1 MRFLLGCDGQY
12 GFTLRAIDVS
22 PQTSY
27 DGFVVDEV
35 MRQVRVLEELVKAR
49 LEVDMPGIV
58 AGVRARLE
66 SRLQLKAIP
75 VDKDLADKE
84 GPIGWG
90 RVHTTVWEAP
100 GFRKISLTQV
110 SMRPMIE
117 GLAVVLLPS
126 PKAIAPIFACD
137 LMALPTRVSVNAD
150 LYGNDRPALR
160 AVLEP
165 LGESFVRLGTG
176 GGPSWAQPI
185 SSGVG
190 LHAKVSL
197 RAVDDAYA
205 ALTAALARTLDVVV
219 NAPPAA
225 GNGVAQSDVQ
235 RQFFQLFHQH
245 GPRTGALGRIF
256 GASWAERYSRLI
268 FE

>member
-1 MRFLLGCDGQY
+1 M
-12 GFTLRAIDVS
+12 TA
-22 PQTSY
+22 
-27 DGFVVDEV
+27 FVVAEV

-49 LEVDMPGIV
+49 LEVDVPGIV

-66 SRLQLKAIP
+66 SRLALKPIP
-75 VDKDLADKE
+75 VDKDLADKQ
-84 GPIGWG
+84 GPLGWG

-100 GFRKISLTQV
+100 GIRKIALSQV
-110 SMRPMIE
+110 QVRPMIE
-117 GLAVVLLPS
+117 GLALVVLPS
-126 PKAIAPIFACD
+126 TKRNAPIFACD

-150 LYGNDRPALR
+150 LYGSDRPSLR
-160 AVLEP
+160 SVLEP

-190 LHAKVSL
+190 LHAKVSP
-197 RAVDDAYA
+197 RAVDDAFA
-205 ALTAALARTLDVVV
+205 AITAALARTLESVTS
-219 NAPPAA
+219 AA
-225 GNGVAQSDVQ
+225 SSAASDREAVEAQ
-235 RQFFQLFHQH
+235 RRFFQLFHEH
-245 GPRTGALGRIF
+245 GPRTGPLGRIF